1 MCRALI
7 DGMRLQLHAPSW
19 HEFFG
24 CWCICDYRFMPDL
37 GETCARVL
45 LSSFNPQME
54 PNLFLVLRKGKSDDL
69 ESFCD
74 CRSDSRGEQDALYP
88 IRKDIR
94 RAYRSDKKTQSVSP
108 IRSNN
113 AVRKSRVRNDKEFQI
128 EEKLIRPN
136 LALLHYSR
144 RLCRYSVDI
153 GEKDNVGVIKGD
165 NRR

>member
-1 MCRALI
+1 
-7 DGMRLQLHAPSW
+7 
-19 HEFFG
+19 
-24 CWCICDYRFMPDL
+24 MPDL

-54 PNLFLVLRKGKSDDL
+54 PNLSLVSRKGKSDDL

-74 CRSDSRGEQDALYP
+74 CRSDSGSRGEQDALYP

-108 IRSNN
+108 IRSTN
-113 AVRKSRVRNDKEFQI
+113 AVRNSRVRNDKEFQI

-136 LALLHYSR
+136 LAISHYSR

-153 GEKDNVGVIKGD
+153 REKDG
-165 NRR
+165 RRYQGR